1 MANNSKNLTNPN
13 DMVDINLLNYFEGKI
28 GNKYASQ
35 AGLNEVANR
44 VSDKADDA
52 VFTGASA
59 SAAGKR
65 GLVPAPASG
74 DNNKF
79 LRGDGTWSDD
89 RPSAAFVG
97 ETLVFYSGGTFVG
110 ETLVVG

>member
-1 MANNSKNLTNPN
+1 MANNSQNLTNPN
-13 DMVDINLLNYFEGKI
+13 DMVDVNLLKYFEGKL
-28 GNKYASQ
+28 GDKYASQ
-35 AGLNEVANR
+35 AGLEEVEGR

-65 GLVPAPASG
+65 GLVPAPAAG
-74 DNNKF
+74 DGNKY

-89 RPSAAFVG
+89 RPSAAFIG
-97 ETLVFYSGGTFVG
+97 DALVFYSGGVFDG
-110 ETLVVG
+110 ETLIVG